1 MQNGLTLDH
10 AVINVRSG
18 ITAAAEAYRRLGF
31 HLTERGYHT
40 LGTCNHLAILENNYI
55 ELLGYEPQATLRTD
69 FVTGQ
74 IGLVALAFACDDATT
89 LHSALAAQGL
99 QVDPPQAFSRP
110 VRISNGETDAR
121 FEVVRFRE
129 DASRLGRL
137 FFCRH
142 MTPELVWRREWQDH
156 ANGARNVI
164 RIVASSDDP
173 TQALGVLSRL
183 AGPNKIHPMHGG
195 IAVDMGRTRLECLV
209 VDALRTQF
217 GDAVAAS
224 GTDRLV
230 AIVIETR
237 SLGAAREA
245 LRKGGVEVTGDGR
258 RLIVSPDQA
267 CGAVVEFVES
277 AP

>member
-10 AVINVRSG
+10 AVINVRSA
-18 ITAAAEAYRRLGF
+18 ITAAVEAYRRLGF
-31 HLTERGYHT
+31 HPTERGYHT
-40 LGTCNHLAILENNYI
+40 LGTCNHLVILENNYI
-55 ELLGYEPQATLRTD
+55 ELLGYEPQAMLQTD

-74 IGLVALAFACDDATT
+74 VGLAALAFACDDATA
-89 LHSALAAQGL
+89 LHSALVAQGL
-99 QVDPPQAFSRP
+99 QVDLPQAFSRP
-110 VRISNGETDAR
+110 VRISDEETDAR
-121 FEVVRFRE
+121 FEIVRLRE

-142 MTPELVWRREWQDH
+142 LTPELVWRREWQDH
-156 ANGARNVI
+156 ANGARNIV
-164 RIVASSDDP
+164 RVVASSHDP

-183 AGPNKIHPMHGG
+183 AGPNKVHPILGG
-195 IAVDMGRTRLECLV
+195 IAVDMGRTRLECLA

-217 GDAVAAS
+217 GDAVANC

-230 AIVIETR
+230 AIVIETK
-237 SLGAAREA
+237 SLRAAHEA
-245 LRKGGVEVTGDGR
+245 LRNGGVEASGGGR